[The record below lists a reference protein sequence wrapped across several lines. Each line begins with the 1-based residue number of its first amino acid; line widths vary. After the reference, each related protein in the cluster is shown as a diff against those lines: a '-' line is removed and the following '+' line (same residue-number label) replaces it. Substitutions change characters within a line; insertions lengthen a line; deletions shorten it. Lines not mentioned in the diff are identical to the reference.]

1 MTDDSDFISIIDP
14 FVRTALRQAGYRL
27 HIDVIRT
34 FLSNLAASVAVYRSG
49 GTDEPGARDA
59 HDALRQVWRLLQATD
74 PDPDKIRSR
83 VAALTGPARAWI
95 CRRAGLHWPLL
106 TGQPY
111 AEGELDRWLATAGQ
125 VDLIRGL
132 EALIA
137 EGGAL
142 VDGRRDRPPSRSFE
156 PMILGVI
163 RGSGAGLSR
172 GGRPRVSA
180 RDALVMHMAVDWA
193 QATGV
198 VPRKQRH
205 DRDGFAG
212 LVHRVFDELEIEAPD
227 QALRRYWTA
236 FDESQGHLRTQSPAA
251 DGLGLTAPDRS
262 T

>member
-1 MTDDSDFISIIDP
+1 MSDDADFISIIDP
-14 FVRTALRQAGYRL
+14 FARTALRQAGYRL

-49 GTDEPGARDA
+49 ATDEPSARDA
-59 HDALRQVWRLLQATD
+59 HDALRQVWRLPQARD
-74 PDPDKIRSR
+74 PDPEEIRR
-83 VAALTGPARAWI
+83 RLAGLPGPARAWI
-95 CRRAGLHWPLL
+95 CQRAGLRWPLL

-111 AEGELDRWLATAGQ
+111 SQGALDRWLATAGQ
-125 VDLIRGL
+125 AELIRGL

-142 VDGRRDRPPSRSFE
+142 VEGRRDRPPRRSFE
-156 PMILGVI
+156 PMIMGVI

-172 GGRPRVSA
+172 GGRPTVSA

-193 QATGV
+193 QATGD

-236 FDESQGHLRTQSPAA
+236 FDERQGRLGTQSPAA
-251 DGLGLTAPDRS
+251 DGLDPTAPDQS